1 VKVTLRRGVAAA
13 AVALALPALVSCGSN
28 FNAPTDQVY
37 TPAQG
42 VNDRSSDVD
51 VLNALIVSGE
61 DGSGT
66 LIAGLANNREER
78 ADTLTQVGGAGPDA
92 GITVN
97 GPSGG
102 TEIPAGGYVQLA
114 DEGAYSVEASQVQP
128 GRFITV
134 AFSFENS
141 AQVTMQI
148 PVVSADEAD
157 FTDVPLPSESA
168 SLLPTDST
176 SEPAGGAS
184 ESASATPTP

>member
-114 DEGAYSVEASQVQP
+114 DEGAYTVTATQIQP
-128 GRFITV
+128 GRYIEIVFN
-134 AFSFENS
+134 FENAKS
-141 AQVTMQI
+141 IDVQV
-148 PVVSADEAD
+148 PVVDADSLGGD
-157 FTDVPLPSESA
+157 FTDVPLPSA
-168 SLLPTDST
+168 SPS
-176 SEPAGGAS
+176 S
-184 ESASATPTP
+184 